1 MVLLELQLLLQE
13 LTQKSSSLDIQTS
26 SNNSSISENNSNRNN
41 LKITEVDVQS
51 DSIIDDNDIP
61 AFLRKRD

>member
-1 MVLLELQLLLQE
+1 MNQFEFQYKEKNDWRSPWKTITTNDLKNYLC
-13 LTQKSSSLDIQTS
+13 KD
-26 SNNSSISENNSNRNN
+26 SNNNN
-41 LKITEVDVQS
+41 LKITEVDVQA